1 MWGRRPILCFLTALI
16 AVAAPAPV
24 QGQDGSNLQQ
34 SLGYEY
40 QRKVKERL
48 RGFGTLILEELYD
61 ADRLF
66 GAQNQ
71 LETTGGVSYDLKKRI
86 RLEGGLGFYY
96 TYLPEVQDKFEA
108 RLWQAV
114 TFDWPDSPGLV
125 RRYVLQHRFRLEER
139 FQKSGPLGFAVRLRY
154 RLSFKIPINKYT
166 VEPRAFYVPLK
177 AEFFIP
183 LGSEVQELYAQQARY
198 SAGIGYVFNKQW
210 TLELRYARQQ
220 LRNTIN
226 ESLQPTDQFIE
237 LRLKSSFRIVDLM
250 KSR

>member
-1 MWGRRPILCFLTALI
+1 MRPFLCCLAALI
-16 AVAAPAPV
+16 TAAAPAYA
-24 QGQDGSNLQQ
+24 QEQNGSNLQQ

-48 RGFGTLILEELYD
+48 RGFGTLIYEELYD

-66 GAQNQ
+66 GAENQ
-71 LETTGGVSYDLKKRI
+71 LKTTGGVSFDLKKRI
-86 RLEGGLGFYY
+86 RLEGGLGLYY
-96 TYLPEVQDKFEA
+96 TYLPEVPDKFEA

-114 TFDWPDSPGLV
+114 TLDWPDSPGLV

-139 FQKSGPLGFAVRLRY
+139 FQSLDSWDFAVRLRY

-166 VEPRAFYVPLK
+166 VEARAFYVPLK
-177 AEFFIP
+177 AEFYFP

-220 LRNTIN
+220 LRSTIN
-226 ESLQPTDQFIE
+226 ENLRPTDQFIE
-237 LRLKSSFRIVDLM
+237 LRLKSSFRIVDLV

>member
-1 MWGRRPILCFLTALI
+1 MGGLRPILWCLAALI
-16 AVAAPAPV
+16 AVAAPSSA
-24 QGQDGSNLQQ
+24 QEQDWSNLQR

-48 RGFGTLILEELYD
+48 RGFGTLIYEELYD

-66 GAQNQ
+66 GAENQ
-71 LETTGGVSYDLKKRI
+71 LQITGGVSYDLKKRI
-86 RLEGGLGFYY
+86 RLEAGLGLYY
-96 TYLPEVQDKFEA
+96 TYQPDRHDTFET
-108 RLWQAV
+108 RLWQSA

-125 RRYVLQHRFRLEER
+125 RRYVLHHRFRLEER
-139 FQKSGPLGFAVRLRY
+139 FKNTTDWSVAARFRY
-154 RLSFKIPINKYT
+154 RLSFKFPINKYT
-166 VEPRAFYVPLK
+166 LEPGGFYVPLK
-177 AEFFIP
+177 AEFYIP
-183 LGSEVQELYAQQARY
+183 LGSEIQEFYAQQARY

-220 LRNTIN
+220 SRNTID
-226 ESLQPTDQFIE
+226 ESLQLTQQFIE